1 MAEETVVK
9 EILTREMIEAGA
21 DLTRRLD
28 EARLKVNASL
38 WLYIPDSN
46 LWRLIIAS
54 PAVRKDGPKKV
65 YRKIQSI
72 LSKIPGD
79 ASIIRLNDISV
90 VEDNDPLIIL
100 LRIAL
105 RTGDGISGIRF
116 SKNTI
121 NGHFIEDTYI
131 YRIT

>member
-9 EILTREMIEAGA
+9 EILTKEIIEAGA

-28 EARLKVNASL
+28 EASLKVSASL

-54 PAVRKDGPKKV
+54 PTVRKNGPKKV
-65 YRKIQSI
+65 YQKIQSI

-79 ASIIRLNDISV
+79 ISTI
-90 VEDNDPLIIL
+90 PLKQY
-100 LRIAL
+100 
-105 RTGDGISGIRF
+105 F
-116 SKNTI
+116 
-121 NGHFIEDTYI
+121 GHFLSE
-131 YRIT
+131 RG

>member
-1 MAEETVVK
+1 MVK
-9 EILTREMIEAGA
+9 EILTKEMIEAGA

-28 EARLKVNASL
+28 EAGLKVSASL

-65 YRKIQSI
+65 YRKIQSV

-79 ASIIRLNDISV
+79 AAIIRLKEISV
-90 VEDNDPLIIL
+90 VEDNDPLILL
-100 LRIAL
+100 LRIPL
-105 RTGDGISGIRF
+105 RTGDDISGIRF
-116 SKNTI
+116 SRNTI

-131 YRIT
+131 NRVT

>member
-9 EILTREMIEAGA
+9 EILTKEMIEAGA

-28 EARLKVNASL
+28 EAGLKVSASL

-54 PAVRKDGPKKV
+54 PAVRRDGPKKV

-72 LSKIPGD
+72 LTKIPGD
-79 ASIIRLNDISV
+79 ASIIPLKDISV
-90 VEDNDPLIIL
+90 VEDNDPLILL
-100 LRIAL
+100 LRLPL

>member
-1 MAEETVVK
+1 MVK
-9 EILTREMIEAGA
+9 EILTKEMIEAGA

-28 EARLKVNASL
+28 EAGLKVSASL

-54 PAVRKDGPKKV
+54 PAVRRDGPKKV

-72 LSKIPGD
+72 LTKIPGD
-79 ASIIRLNDISV
+79 ASIIPLKDISV
-90 VEDNDPLIIL
+90 VEDNDPLILL
-100 LRIAL
+100 LRLPL